1 MLKKLILVF
10 LAVTMPSM
18 GAEAAEITLEYRDLT
33 LNANLEL
40 AEGQDLAAGVVL
52 ILHGMTAHNQMEII
66 EASQAS
72 LLENGYSSLA
82 INLSLDID
90 NRKGFFDCS
99 WTHTHEADDAVDE
112 LAVWVQ
118 WLRQK
123 GVKKIVLLGHSR
135 GANQTMIYAVER
147 DEPEITHVVL
157 LAPNTTLNGKRQY
170 EARFGSNFDDNLA
183 RVKSMVESG
192 RGDELIE
199 KFDFFF
205 CPKTTISAN
214 SFYSYYRY
222 DDRFLAFDRYL
233 PRMPRPTLVIV
244 GTDDDLQPNIPEHV
258 APYVDGERIRL
269 EEIEDAGHFFRDL
282 NIEEAIEI
290 AIDFIDSAG

>member
-1 MLKKLILVF
+1 MVF
-10 LAVTMPSM
+10 LAITMSSM
-18 GAEAAEITLEYRDLT
+18 GAKAAEITLEYRDLT

-123 GVKKIVLLGHSR
+123 GAKKIVLLGHSR

>member
-1 MLKKLILVF
+1 MVF
-10 LAVTMPSM
+10 LAITMSSM
-18 GAEAAEITLEYRDLT
+18 GAKAAEVTLEYRDLT

>member
-1 MLKKLILVF
+1 MVF
-10 LAVTMPSM
+10 LAITMSSM
-18 GAEAAEITLEYRDLT
+18 GAKAAEVTLEYRDLT

-123 GVKKIVLLGHSR
+123 GAKKIVLLGHSR

>member
-1 MLKKLILVF
+1 MLNKLIMVF
-10 LAVTMPSM
+10 LAITMSSM
-18 GAEAAEITLEYRDLT
+18 GAKAAEVTLEYRDLT

-123 GVKKIVLLGHSR
+123 GAKKIVLLGHSR

>member
-1 MLKKLILVF
+1 MLNKLIMVF
-10 LAVTMPSM
+10 LAITMSSM
-18 GAEAAEITLEYRDLT
+18 GAKAAEITLEYRDLT

-123 GVKKIVLLGHSR
+123 GAKKIVLLGHSR

>member
-72 LLENGYSSLA
+72 LQENGYSSLA

-99 WTHTHEADDAVDE
+99 WTHTHQADDAVDE
-112 LAVWVQ
+112 LAAWVQ

-123 GVKKIVLLGHSR
+123 GVKKIVLMGHSR
-135 GANQTMIYAVER
+135 GANQVMIYAVEH

-170 EARFGSNFDDNLA
+170 EARFGNNFDDNLA
-183 RVKSMVESG
+183 RVKSMVEAG

-199 KFDFFF
+199 KFNFFF
-205 CPKTTISAN
+205 CPKTTISAS

-269 EEIEDAGHFFRDL
+269 EEIEDSGHFFRDL
-282 NIEEAIEI
+282 NIEEAIET